1 VSFVRKART
10 RRARVARLAAG
21 LGLAVLTGATAQAS
35 EAVATENALQAC
47 ARIDASTDRLTC
59 YDQLAGR
66 KASSSAV
73 PRASAP
79 GATAVASNS
88 SAAAGG
94 TAAAAATAPAP
105 LAPPPKEAFGL
116 YRAEHPVAP
125 QGAPTLTAKVVSMA
139 VGGNGR
145 PTVALE
151 GVGVW
156 ELDAP
161 DAVLSSGDTVTIK
174 RASLGSFLMTTP
186 SGRTHRVQRIR

>member
-1 VSFVRKART
+1 MSFVRKART

-47 ARIDASTDRLTC
+47 ARIDASADRLTC

-79 GATAVASNS
+79 GAAAGASNS
-88 SAAAGG
+88 SGAAGG
-94 TAAAAATAPAP
+94 TAAAAATAPSP

>member
-1 VSFVRKART
+1 MSFVRKART
-10 RRARVARLAAG
+10 RRARAARLAAG

-35 EAVATENALQAC
+35 EAAVTENALQAC

-79 GATAVASNS
+79 GATAAASNS
-88 SAAAGG
+88 SGAASGA
-94 TAAAAATAPAP
+94 AAAAATAPSA

-116 YRAEHPVAP
+116 YRAEHPAAP
-125 QGAPTLTAKVVSMA
+125 QGAPTLTAKVASMA

-174 RASLGSFLMTTP
+174 RASLG
-186 SGRTHRVQRIR
+186 